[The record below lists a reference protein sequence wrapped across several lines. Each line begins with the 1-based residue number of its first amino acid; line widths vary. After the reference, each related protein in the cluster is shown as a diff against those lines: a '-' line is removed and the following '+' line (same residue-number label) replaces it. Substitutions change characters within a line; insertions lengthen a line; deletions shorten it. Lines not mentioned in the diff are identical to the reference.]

1 MTNLAVGAAPASA
14 QLLSAPIGHMLGRE
28 TPVRIGLVLHKSQKA
43 GEMWQTAS

>member
-14 QLLSAPIGHMLGRE
+14 QLLSAPTGHMLGRE
-28 TPVRIGLVLHKSQKA
+28 THVRIRFVLRTSQKA